1 MYSERRAIVTSRN
14 IMVAMRLLRGEEKAH
29 GCRESTASVQ
39 RKEFNVATKK
49 YMKFLREV
57 RRTEEGACFAFN
69 CVSNYEYDFF
79 TQYCGFEEGIK
90 NIRSAWNFQLCFIF
104 DET

>member
-14 IMVAMRLLRGEEKAH
+14 IMAAMRLPRGEEKAH

-57 RRTEEGACFAFN
+57 RRNVKEGIRTEVGACFAFN

-79 TQYCGFEEGIK
+79 TQCCGFEEGIK
-90 NIRSAWNFQLCFIF
+90 NIRSAWNF
-104 DET
+104 